1 MKSPFPPKKSQ
12 TKNQESNN
20 SSSSSIKNNLNNPN
34 NQNMLKNLK
43 IEYYPSTNKI
53 TKSDISDF
61 IRTSSECIPNNE
73 FLIRNTG
80 IPYGINITPFPD
92 IDTSILNQ
100 YSFGGGNG
108 KIPRCSK
115 CKSFYN
121 PYCEI
126 NNNYTSYKCNIC
138 SNMNELNNID
148 IDTIKKIENNNNEV
162 YEIFANSDYIENS
175 PMSSNFVF
183 ILDVTNKSIN
193 SGALKTFIESVRNI
207 INNHYFINEERTFV
221 SFITFDHSGISF
233 YKINKKNNSLQI
245 LEISGDEPFV
255 PDNKKNLI
263 FPVDDN
269 LDIIN
274 TILDSIDNLY
284 CINNINKNEYN
295 KESEHLLFAIE
306 CGKILLHNKG
316 GKLIVINST
325 IDWKYKIPFYEE
337 INRLNN
343 NKGIFNNFSFGIKDS
358 NNIKTKEEDDPF
370 IMLGKSLTK
379 NQISCDIIQVQINN
393 EPQNNHILLNICNYS
408 NGNFFFYKNFNN
420 YIHCKNL
427 FNTIIKSIS
436 NQRAYEIIMQY
447 YISQVLLIKQNLSI
461 MPAQFNN
468 SFLLPCIDLNQTFSF
483 ILQYKEL
490 KPKENQ
496 DLKNKGNNVENKFN
510 NEMNNL
516 SDIYIQFSILYTSLE
531 GIRIIR
537 IINKK
542 IKICFDTIEYIKNM
556 DIESVCCI
564 MTKFLIDLI
573 KQNKNVLNAMAE
585 YKYKYFILALSLIKQ
600 YNFNELLSTF
610 ILIYLGIMKHKY
622 FCTEPLKYKLNI
634 DEINAGKNTLLKMK
648 IDDLL
653 NIIVPKIYD
662 ITNILNNTDTFDNIY
677 YQPINLNKEYINND
691 KVYLIDNGIYLTLYL
706 TVGENNNKRLKL
718 FFGDEMN
725 FNNVGTVFHS
735 EKNVFE
741 ENINRDDFELEKCK
755 EIIDLIRNSKK
766 NNYQDI
772 FFSFEK
778 SPSEALLKQCLLL
791 GNYCPWYPYSYK
803 DIFNKLS

>member
-43 IEYYPSTNKI
+43 IEYYPSSSKI

-274 TILDSIDNLY
+274 Y
-284 CINNINKNEYN
+284 Y
-295 KESEHLLFAIE
+295 LL
-306 CGKILLHNKG
+306 
-316 GKLIVINST
+316 
-325 IDWKYKIPFYEE
+325 
-337 INRLNN
+337 
-343 NKGIFNNFSFGIKDS
+343 
-358 NNIKTKEEDDPF
+358 
-370 IMLGKSLTK
+370 
-379 NQISCDIIQVQINN
+379 
-393 EPQNNHILLNICNYS
+393 
-408 NGNFFFYKNFNN
+408 
-420 YIHCKNL
+420 
-427 FNTIIKSIS
+427 
-436 NQRAYEIIMQY
+436 
-447 YISQVLLIKQNLSI
+447 
-461 MPAQFNN
+461 
-468 SFLLPCIDLNQTFSF
+468 
-483 ILQYKEL
+483 
-490 KPKENQ
+490 
-496 DLKNKGNNVENKFN
+496 
-510 NEMNNL
+510 
-516 SDIYIQFSILYTSLE
+516 
-531 GIRIIR
+531 
-537 IINKK
+537 
-542 IKICFDTIEYIKNM
+542 
-556 DIESVCCI
+556 
-564 MTKFLIDLI
+564 
-573 KQNKNVLNAMAE
+573 
-585 YKYKYFILALSLIKQ
+585 
-600 YNFNELLSTF
+600 
-610 ILIYLGIMKHKY
+610 
-622 FCTEPLKYKLNI
+622 
-634 DEINAGKNTLLKMK
+634 
-648 IDDLL
+648 
-653 NIIVPKIYD
+653 
-662 ITNILNNTDTFDNIY
+662 
-677 YQPINLNKEYINND
+677 
-691 KVYLIDNGIYLTLYL
+691 
-706 TVGENNNKRLKL
+706 
-718 FFGDEMN
+718 
-725 FNNVGTVFHS
+725 
-735 EKNVFE
+735 
-741 ENINRDDFELEKCK
+741 
-755 EIIDLIRNSKK
+755 
-766 NNYQDI
+766 
-772 FFSFEK
+772 
-778 SPSEALLKQCLLL
+778 
-791 GNYCPWYPYSYK
+791 
-803 DIFNKLS
+803 